1 MHFLVHKALTSDER
15 WVEERTEDLRS
26 KSYDASHIDSIA
38 TRYGVQGDEA
48 ERKQGARDPLD
59 GKPGSERQESR
70 TS

>member
-38 TRYGVQGDEA
+38 TRYGAKGDEP
-48 ERKQGARDPLD
+48 ERK
-59 GKPGSERQESR
+59 
-70 TS
+70 